1 MGAAPPPA
9 PLLMEPSPVETAW
22 ERGLREAK
30 EVGLILLLLLLN
42 VEKFFNLF
50 HFVRNVIKLG
60 FF

>member
-30 EVGLILLLLLLN
+30 EVGLI
-42 VEKFFNLF
+42 FS
-50 HFVRNVIKLG
+50 FVVVKCG
-60 FF
+60 KVF